1 MLIVDVCTFYNELDM
16 LNYRLN
22 VLHKQVDYFIIVES
36 THTFNGLPKP
46 LVFHDNKSKFA
57 PFLDRII
64 HVVVGD
70 VPHKTKVSDGRQWEN
85 EKYQRETGLIR
96 GLEKVPGL
104 TDEDFVVVSDLD
116 EIVNPNL
123 LKAVRN
129 GSITH
134 EHITLEMDMYYYNL
148 TNLLPTWYA
157 PCLLKARIAKKE
169 SRRQHIGTVIQNA
182 GWHLS
187 YFGNSEFIKN
197 KIEHF
202 AHQEFNS
209 DEYTDLQRIQY
220 AIDNGVDLFG
230 RPEVTIQK
238 IHIRDNE
245 RLPPRLD
252 LLAKYCLDVF
262 SSPPRLHK

>member
-1 MLIVDVCTFYNELDM
+1 MDPYTMLIVDAFVFYNELDM

-22 VLHKQVDYFIIVES
+22 VLHKRVDYFVLVES
-36 THTFNGLPKP
+36 THTHNGIPKP
-46 LVFHDNKSKFA
+46 LIFQENKERFA

-70 VPHKTKVSDGRQWEN
+70 FPHRTQVSDGRQWEN
-85 EKYQRETGLIR
+85 ERFQREVGVAR
-96 GLEKVPGL
+96 GLARVPGL
-104 TDEDFVVVSDLD
+104 TDDDFVVHSDID

-134 EHITLEMDMYYYNL
+134 DHNTLEMDMYYYNM
-148 TNLLPTWYA
+148 TNLLPIWYA
-157 PCLLKARIAKKE
+157 PCLIKARIAKHDSCRHKMG
-169 SRRQHIGTVIQNA
+169 HVIPNA

-197 KIEHF
+197 KLAHF
-202 AHQEFNS
+202 GHQEYNKP
-209 DEYTDLQRIQY
+209 EYTDLQRIQH
-220 AIDNGVDLFG
+220 AIENGVDLFG
-230 RPEVTIQK
+230 RPDVQIQR
-238 IHIRDNE
+238 IQIRDNE

-252 LLAKYCLDVF
+252 LLAGFCVDF
-262 SSPPRLHK
+262 